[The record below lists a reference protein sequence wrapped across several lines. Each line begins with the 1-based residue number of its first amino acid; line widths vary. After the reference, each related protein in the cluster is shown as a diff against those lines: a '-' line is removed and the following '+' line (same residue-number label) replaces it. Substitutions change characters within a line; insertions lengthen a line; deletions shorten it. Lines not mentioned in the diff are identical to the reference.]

1 MNKIQFSKAED
12 VKSHESLEA
21 WAEVNNVHI
30 DEVRQEDYFGLMYF
44 SYKYFS
50 ENGKD
55 IRKLSNIV
63 IWDKMKN
70 TAWCIGLYDY
80 ISDKERCRVLC
91 EENSKEYNQLKD
103 YAISQWARLA
113 HKYIGGP
120 YDQI

>member
-1 MNKIQFSKAED
+1 MNKIQFSKVED
-12 VKSHESLEA
+12 IKSHESLEA
-21 WAEVNNVHI
+21 WAEVNNAHI

>member
-1 MNKIQFSKAED
+1 MNKIQFSKVED

-50 ENGKD
+50 KNGVDTKQLY
-55 IRKLSNIV
+55 KIV

-70 TAWCIGLYDY
+70 NAWSIGMYDY
-80 ISDKERCRVLC
+80 INDKECRCVLC
-91 EENSKEYNQLKD
+91 DENSKEYNQLKD
-103 YAISQWARLA
+103 YAINQWSRLA

-120 YDQI
+120 HDQI

>member
-12 VKSHESLEA
+12 IKSHESLEA

-55 IRKLSNIV
+55 IRKLSNII

>member
-12 VKSHESLEA
+12 IKSHESLEA

>member
-1 MNKIQFSKAED
+1 MNKIQFSKVED
-12 VKSHESLEA
+12 VKSYESLNA

-30 DEVRQEDYFGLMYF
+30 DEVRQEDDFGLMYF

-80 ISDKERCRVLC
+80 INDKECRRVLC

-120 YDQI
+120 QDQI

>member
-1 MNKIQFSKAED
+1 MNKIQFSKVED
-12 VKSHESLEA
+12 VKSYESLNA
-21 WAEVNNVHI
+21 WAEVNNAHI
-30 DEVRQEDYFGLMYF
+30 DDIRQEDYFGLMYF

-70 TAWCIGLYDY
+70 NAWCIGLYDY
-80 ISDKERCRVLC
+80 INDKECRRVLC
-91 EENSKEYNQLKD
+91 EENSEGYNQLKD
-103 YAISQWARLA
+103 YAINQWARLA

>member
-1 MNKIQFSKAED
+1 MIKIQFSKAED
-12 VKSHESLEA
+12 IKSHESLEA
-21 WAEVNNVHI
+21 WAEVNNAHI